1 MPEQACPFI
10 KETEM
15 APNSLQWLA
24 INDDAS
30 AEFEYWKGQLL
41 FSLALAAGCVLA
53 MLAAISLWPAG
64 SGDPELRAFVR
75 EFWSL
80 FIECAFWLGFLIGLM
95 WGAARRLGCGLAG
108 SLPWQPAAQLS
119 RPAVIARHC
128 GQAAACLALAAVF
141 LAGVQQ
147 LGVVTGGAAALS
159 LFSSLAPLTP
169 ACLWLAAFFALAA
182 IAGRV
187 AAHRQQPVG
196 PDWRY

>member
-1 MPEQACPFI
+1 
-10 KETEM
+10 M
-15 APNSLQWLA
+15 ATNSLHWLA

-30 AEFEYWKGQLL
+30 AEFDYWKGQLL
-41 FSLALAAGCVLA
+41 FSLALAAGGVLA

-64 SGDPELRAFVR
+64 SGNPELRAFVR

-80 FIECAFWLGFLIGLM
+80 FVECAFWLGLLLGLM

-119 RPAVIARHC
+119 QTAVIARNC

-141 LAGVQQ
+141 LAGVQL
-147 LGVVTGGAAALS
+147 LGVVAGGSALP
-159 LFSSLAPLTP
+159 LFSWLAPLTP

-187 AAHRQQPVG
+187 AARRQ
-196 PDWRY
+196 RLISTNRST